1 MKFYVLSF
9 LLHLILVFSVIKLPA
24 REIKLDS
31 KNVVVYL
38 NELKIEGKGNPEP
51 APLKNLEKEEKIEE
65 KKIERKEI
73 KKVEKKKVERKIE
86 KKKVVKKVVP
96 NKKRVEK
103 VIEDVSDEVVE
114 TQSKVFN
121 PLDGLVKDG
130 TGIYI
135 GDQRSSQGIGYR
147 IKREVDPIYPQMAKK
162 VGFKDEVV
170 IQTKFLVGL
179 DGKVEEIIFLNDF
192 NKYGFQKEVE
202 KALRK
207 WEFEPIIYH
216 GKNIKMYFYKD
227 FRFNVKNKN

>member
-1 MKFYVLSF
+1 MKFYIFSF
-9 LLHLILVFSVIKLPA
+9 ILHLILFFSVIKFPTK
-24 REIKLDS
+24 EIKLDS

-38 NELKIEGKGNPEP
+38 NELKVEGKGNPEP
-51 APLKNLEKEEKIEE
+51 APLKNLEKKEIVEEK
-65 KKIERKEI
+65 KEI
-73 KKVEKKKVERKIE
+73 KKIEKKKSVKKIE
-86 KKKVVKKVVP
+86 KKKVSKKV
-96 NKKRVEK
+96 NSTKKKVEK
-103 VIEDVSDEVVE
+103 VVEENSEVVE
-114 TQSKVFN
+114 VQQKVFN

-130 TGIYI
+130 TGTYI

-147 IKREVDPIYPQMAKK
+147 IKREVDPSYPLMAKK

-192 NKYGFQKEVE
+192 TKYGFQKEVE
-202 KALRK
+202 KALKK

-227 FRFNVKNKN
+227 FRFNVR

>member
-9 LLHLILVFSVIKLPA
+9 ILHLILIFSVIKLPT
-24 REIKLDS
+24 RDIKLDS

-38 NELKIEGKGNPEP
+38 NKLKIEGKGNPEP
-51 APLKNLEKEEKIEE
+51 APLKNLEKKEVVEE
-65 KKIERKEI
+65 
-73 KKVEKKKVERKIE
+73 KKVEKKKIERKIE
-86 KKKVVKKVVP
+86 KKKVTKKVVS
-96 NKKRVEK
+96 NKKKVEK
-103 VIEDVSDEVVE
+103 VTENVSDEVVE
-114 TQSKVFN
+114 TQAKAFN

-130 TGIYI
+130 TGTYI
-135 GDQRSSQGIGYR
+135 GDQKSSQGIGYR

>member
-9 LLHLILVFSVIKLPA
+9 ILHLILIFSVIKLPT
-24 REIKLDS
+24 RDIKLDS

-51 APLKNLEKEEKIEE
+51 APLKNFEKKEVVEE
-65 KKIERKEI
+65 KKVEKKEI
-73 KKVEKKKVERKIE
+73 KKVEKKKIERKIL
-86 KKKVVKKVVP
+86 KKKVTKKVVP

-103 VIEDVSDEVVE
+103 VTENMSDEVVE
-114 TQSKVFN
+114 TQFKAFN

-130 TGIYI
+130 TGTYI

-162 VGFKDEVV
+162 VGFEDEVI

-179 DGKVEEIIFLNDF
+179 NGKVEEIIFLNDF
-192 NKYGFQKEVE
+192 KKYGFQKEVE
-202 KALRK
+202 KALKK

-227 FRFNVKNKN
+227 FRFNVK

>member
-1 MKFYVLSF
+1 MKFYIFSF
-9 LLHLILVFSVIKLPA
+9 LLHLILVFSVIKLPT

-51 APLKNLEKEEKIEE
+51 APLKNLEKKERVEE

-73 KKVEKKKVERKIE
+73 KKVEKKKVEKKKER
-86 KKKVVKKVVP
+86 KKVVKKTKP
-96 NKKRVEK
+96 VEK
-103 VIEDVSDEVVE
+103 KSESISEEIGTPVE
-114 TQSKVFN
+114 ETPKQFN

-130 TGIYI
+130 TGTYI

-147 IKREVDPIYPQMAKK
+147 IKREIDPSYPLMAKK

-192 NKYGFQKEVE
+192 TKYGFQKEVE
-202 KALRK
+202 KALKK

-227 FRFNVKNKN
+227 FRFNVR

>member
-9 LLHLILVFSVIKLPA
+9 ILHLILIFSVIKLPT
-24 REIKLDS
+24 RDIKLDS

-51 APLKNLEKEEKIEE
+51 ASLKNLEKKEVVEE
-65 KKIERKEI
+65 KKIEKKEI
-73 KKVEKKKVERKIE
+73 KKVEKKKIERKIE
-86 KKKVVKKVVP
+86 KKKVTKKVVS
-96 NKKRVEK
+96 NKKKVEK
-103 VIEDVSDEVVE
+103 ITENMSDEVVE
-114 TQSKVFN
+114 TQSKAFN

-130 TGIYI
+130 TGTYI
-135 GDQRSSQGIGYR
+135 GDQRSSQGIGYI

-162 VGFKDEVV
+162 VGFKDEVI

-179 DGKVEEIIFLNDF
+179 NGKVEEIIFLNDF
-192 NKYGFQKEVE
+192 KKYGFQKEVE
-202 KALRK
+202 KALKK

-227 FRFNVKNKN
+227 FRFNVK

>member
-1 MKFYVLSF
+1 MKFYIFSF
-9 LLHLILVFSVIKLPA
+9 ILHLILFFSVIKFPTK
-24 REIKLDS
+24 EIKLDS

-38 NELKIEGKGNPEP
+38 NELKVEGKGNPEP
-51 APLKNLEKEEKIEE
+51 APLKNLEK
-65 KKIERKEI
+65 KEI
-73 KKVEKKKVERKIE
+73 VEEKKVEKKEIKKMEKKKIVKKIE
-86 KKKVVKKVVP
+86 KKKVSKKV
-96 NKKRVEK
+96 NSTKKKVERVVE
-103 VIEDVSDEVVE
+103 ENSEVVE
-114 TQSKVFN
+114 VQQKVFN

-130 TGIYI
+130 TGTYI

-162 VGFKDEVV
+162 VGFKDEVI

-227 FRFNVKNKN
+227 FRFNVK

>member
-9 LLHLILVFSVIKLPA
+9 ILHLILIFSVIKLPT
-24 REIKLDS
+24 RDIKLDS

-38 NELKIEGKGNPEP
+38 NELKIEGKGNLEP
-51 APLKNLEKEEKIEE
+51 APLKNLGKKEVVEE
-65 KKIERKEI
+65 KKNEKKEI
-73 KKVEKKKVERKIE
+73 KKVEKKKIERKIE
-86 KKKVVKKVVP
+86 KKKVTKKVVS

-103 VIEDVSDEVVE
+103 VIENMSDEVVE
-114 TQSKVFN
+114 TQSKAFN

-130 TGIYI
+130 TGTYI

-147 IKREVDPIYPQMAKK
+147 IKREVDPNYPMMAKK

-179 DGKVEEIIFLNDF
+179 NGKIEEVIFLNNF

-216 GKNIKMYFYKD
+216 GENIKMYFYKD
-227 FRFNVKNKN
+227 FRFNVKNN